1 MARTLRG
8 YGLSAVLAAVD
19 RRPALRGSR
28 LVASAV
34 LALRALYGDRQVCA
48 LRGDDRC
55 AAVVLSGI
63 VFVLAIRLIWCA
75 NAHSITFIILSRLF
89 GRALRHRGAHRC
101 LRTSPTVTDR
111 CCGPR

>member
-34 LALRALYGDRQVCA
+34 LALRALYGDRKICA
-48 LRGDDRC
+48 LRGHDRC
-55 AAVVLSGI
+55 AAVVLSWI
-63 VFVLAIRLIWCA
+63 VFVLNYSAYRVRERSFHIIHHPAASVVRCA
-75 NAHSITFIILSRLF
+75 TEASIDVY
-89 GRALRHRGAHRC
+89 G
-101 LRTSPTVTDR
+101 
-111 CCGPR
+111 